1 MKTLYQ
7 KHMTITAKE
16 VRSDFIRFV
25 RHEAMR
31 ANCLQEDILKI
42 INNGT
47 SDNS

>member
-1 MKTLYQ
+1 
-7 KHMTITAKE
+7 MTITAKE
-16 VRSDFIRFV
+16 IKDDFFRFI